1 MGPPT
6 VVVGESRGE
15 DREAN
20 GNSFPAWS
28 HLMAMTYPQCVI
40 LLSERFDEL
49 GADQSPMAWARA
61 SPPQTTKAQ
70 RHLARLL
77 AYVTKPSTCSS
88 EGLPIEMECDKAFS
102 CGSVEVQLRRFLLTL
117 EYWDDEDV
125 VQCVLRYLPQHRDA
139 QTRFTDFDVL
149 AKITKRVENLAQPFT
164 TEARQRLAGL
174 LSY

>member
-6 VVVGESRGE
+6 VVVGEPRGE

-49 GADQSPMAWARA
+49 GADQSPTWL
-61 SPPQTTKAQ
+61 PQATKATKATEAQ

-88 EGLPIEMECDKAFS
+88 EGLPIEMACDKAFS

-125 VQCVLRYLPQHRDA
+125 AQCVLRYLPQHRDA

-149 AKITKRVENLAQPFT
+149 AKITKRVENLVQPFAT
-164 TEARQRLAGL
+164 DAPQRLARL
-174 LSY
+174 L